1 MIRLLSVVVCVALA
15 APVLADTAKEVDCGY
30 QGDVV
35 GAVQAARIARVKE
48 KDVPDFVAEAT
59 PDLPEKYSAVVPL
72 VTPWVYGMK
81 RGELKDADLS
91 AAWAELCLTQ

>member
-1 MIRLLSVVVCVALA
+1 MIRVLSVVFCAALA
-15 APVLADTAKEVDCGY
+15 APVGADTAKEMDCGY

-35 GAVQAARIARVKE
+35 AAVQAARIARVKE
-48 KDVPDFVAEAT
+48 KKVPKYVAEAT

-81 RGELKDADLS
+81 MAEVKAADL
-91 AAWAELCLTQ
+91 AGAWKELCLTQ